1 MNHCVPD
8 FEMEDDYPIPSSSS
22 STLTRPNKPSMP
34 EDEIM
39 ELLWQNGQV
48 VMQSQNQRSFKKSPP
63 FKFHD
68 ADQSA
73 PREIQSSSSS
83 HQQQQSVT
91 DHLFMQEDEM
101 ASWLHYPLSDANFD
115 HDFCAD
121 LLYPSSSAVAPAVDP
136 CVNSAAETSAPP
148 PLGRVSQFSASASAV
163 ASASRP
169 PIPPTRRNELESTR
183 IQNFVHFSRHK
194 TARAEQ
200 SGPSNSKNVVRESTV
215 VDSSDTP
222 AMAPESGASQAMPS
236 NAEVASG
243 GNNNNNNNNACANMS
258 AAAVANT
265 QSAGVSVGASKD
277 NLVTCEVT
285 VTSSPG
291 CSSASA
297 EHTAQKGAPAQDRKR
312 KGREPDD
319 AECHSE
325 DAEFESDTKKQ
336 TRGSTSTKRSRA
348 AEIHNLSERR
358 RRDRINEKMRALQEL
373 IPRCNKSDK
382 ASMLDEAIEYLKSLQ
397 LQVQMMS
404 MGCGMVPMMFPGIQQ
419 YMPTMG
425 MGIGMGMGMDMGISR
440 PVMPF
445 PNVLAGSA
453 IPTPAAAAH
462 LGPRFP
468 MPTFH
473 MPPPV
478 PAPDPS
484 RIQLDNQS
492 DAMLNPL
499 GMQNPNQSRY
509 PNFADPYQQYI
520 GLHQMQ
526 LAPPQ
531 SQAMAQPS
539 SSKPS
544 TSRGAENLENHPTG
558 LRISAAPELSSEPQK
573 GAKEGGNADII

>member
-8 FEMEDDYPIPSSSS
+8 FEMEDDYSIPSSSS
-22 STLTRPNKPSMP
+22 LTRPKRPSMP

-48 VMQSQNQRSFKKSPP
+48 VMQSQNQRYFKKSPP
-63 FKFHD
+63 FKFQD

-73 PREIQSSSSS
+73 PREIRLSSS
-83 HQQQQSVT
+83 HQNQQQQQQQQLVT

-101 ASWLHYPLSDANFD
+101 ASWLHYPLGDTNFD

-121 LLYPSSSAVAPAVDP
+121 LLYPSSAANP
-136 CVNSAAETSAPP
+136 CVTSTTAISALPQ
-148 PLGRVSQFSASASAV
+148 LGRVSQVSASASAV

-194 TARAEQ
+194 TARAGQ
-200 SGPSNSKNVVRESTV
+200 SAPSNSKSVVRESTV

-236 NAEVASG
+236 NTDAASG
-243 GNNNNNNNNACANMS
+243 GNNNNACANMS

-277 NLVTCEVT
+277 NLATCEVT
-285 VTSSPG
+285 VISSPDG
-291 CSSASA
+291 SSASA
-297 EHTAQKGAPAQDRKR
+297 SPSPEPTAQKVAPAEDRKR

-319 AECHSE
+319 AECQSE
-325 DAEFESDTKKQ
+325 DGEFESADTKKR
-336 TRGSTSTKRSRA
+336 TRGSTSAKRSRA
-348 AEIHNLSERR
+348 AEVHNLSERR

-404 MGCGMVPMMFPGIQQ
+404 MGCGMVPMMFPGVQQ

-425 MGIGMGMGMDMGISR
+425 MGMGIGMGIGMDMGISR
-440 PVMPF
+440 PMMPF

-453 IPTPAAAAH
+453 LPTPAAAGH

-468 MPTFH
+468 MPAFH

-484 RIQLDNQS
+484 RVQPNNQS

-499 GMQNPNQSRY
+499 GMQNPNQPRV
-509 PNFADPYQQYI
+509 PNFADPYQQYL

-526 LAPPQ
+526 LLPPQ

-544 TSRGAENLENHPTG
+544 TSRGAENLENHPSGDMT
-558 LRISAAPELSSEPQK
+558 R
-573 GAKEGGNADII
+573 